1 MTTEVATYDVIVA
14 GGGLA
19 GLSVAAL
26 LAGQGFSVAVLEKD
40 DYPRHKVCGEYISNE
55 SRAFLKRLGMPLEQL
70 MLPEIT
76 QLEVSAPNGKR
87 VRARLSP
94 GGFGISRFLLDHSL
108 VQAARNSGAM
118 VLTDTKV
125 TGWERTTDGYKVQ
138 TAGGAAF
145 DARVV
150 CAAWG
155 KRSNMD
161 VKASRSFVGKASRG
175 LDHYVAVKYHIR
187 YPWPEQLIA
196 LHNFDHGYCGISWVE
211 DDTCCMCYL
220 TTAAN
225 LRRSGGS
232 IQDMERNILRC
243 NPHLNKIFARA
254 EFLYREPLAIS
265 QVSFQPKEQ
274 LLDGILMLG
283 DTAGLIT
290 PLCGNGMSMAFHSAA
305 LAADCLGPFLKGVI
319 GREEMERQYQRRWD
333 RQFKTRLW
341 AGRAIQSMF
350 GNVRVTGFFLG
361 LLRVLPFLKRP
372 LIRMTH
378 GRAF

>member
-1 MTTEVATYDVIVA
+1 MATEAATYDLVIA

-19 GLSVAAL
+19 GLAVAAL
-26 LAGQGFSVAVLEKD
+26 LAKQGFSVAVLEKD

-55 SRAFLKRLGMPLEQL
+55 SRAFLLRLGLPLEQM
-70 MLPEIT
+70 MLPEIN
-76 QLEVSAPNGKR
+76 QLEVSAPDGKR
-87 VRARLSP
+87 VRAKLST
-94 GGFGISRFLLDHSL
+94 GGFGISRFLLDHAL
-108 VQAARNSGAM
+108 VQVARGSGAV
-118 VLTDTKV
+118 VLTDMKV
-125 TGWERTTDGYKVQ
+125 TGWERTAAGYRVH
-138 TAGGAAF
+138 TAGGRAF

-161 VKASRSFVGKASRG
+161 VKAARSFVGKAGRG
-175 LDHYVAVKYHIR
+175 LDQYIAVKYHIR

-196 LHNFDHGYCGISWVE
+196 LHNFDHGYCGISRVE
-211 DDTCCMCYL
+211 DDTCCLCYL

-232 IQDMERNILRC
+232 IHDMERDILRC

-254 EFLYREPLAIS
+254 EFLYREPLTIS
-265 QVSFQPKEQ
+265 QVSFRPKEQ
-274 LLDGILMLG
+274 LLDGVLMLG
-283 DTAGLIT
+283 DAAGLIT

-305 LAADCLGPFLKGVI
+305 LAADCLEPFLKGAI
-319 GREEMERQYQRRWD
+319 GREEMEQEYQRRWD
-333 RQFKTRLW
+333 RHFKRRLR

-350 GNVRVTGFFLG
+350 GNVKVTGFFLG

-378 GRAF
+378 GKSF